1 MRSAPVTVL
10 CVDGHNLVRECV
22 VAVIEQDPGLR
33 VVAEA
38 RTVRGGLEGFTRTR
52 PDVTLVSLQSRGF
65 DGLQAIRAIRR
76 MDPGARIVVYATD
89 ETEAVYF
96 ALDAGATA
104 VVLKDADAAQ
114 LLRVISDASGRNG
127 VQDEPRHTVEARAS
141 RPTLTSRE
149 VEILELM
156 TQGLRTT
163 AIGTTL
169 RISDHTVKA
178 HLKSLYAKL
187 DVHGRAEALAQAI
200 RRGFVRLANERPV
213 LRVTH
218 RRVSRPAPKRFRPRP
233 QSSLNRGL
241 LRA

>member
-1 MRSAPVTVL
+1 MRSSQVTVL
-10 CVDGHNLVRECV
+10 CVDDHNLVRDCV
-22 VAVIEQDPGLR
+22 VAVLEQDPGLR

-52 PDVTLVSLQSRGF
+52 PDVTLVSLQTRGF

-76 MDPGARIVVYATD
+76 VDPGARIVVYATD
-89 ETEAVYF
+89 ETEAVYL
-96 ALDAGATA
+96 ALDAGAIA
-104 VVLKDADAAQ
+104 FVLKDTDAAH
-114 LLRVISDASGRNG
+114 LRRVIADASGQNG
-127 VQDEPRHTVEARAS
+127 VQDDLKQTVEARS
-141 RPTLTSRE
+141 RPSLTSRE

-163 AIGTTL
+163 AIGATL

-178 HLKSLYAKL
+178 HMKSLYAKL

-200 RRGFVRLANERPV
+200 RRGFVRLAADRPV

-218 RRVSRPAPKRFRPRP
+218 RRVTQAAPKRFRPRP
-233 QSSLNRGL
+233 QASLGRSL